1 MKLSPQCQQVMSHLT
16 LRGSI
21 SGVEAQA
28 IYRIRSLPRRILD
41 IRKSG
46 VLEAEGQHIEPET
59 RRDPLG
65 QRYTR
70 YHLKELAAA

>member
-1 MKLSPQCQQVMSHLT
+1 MKKLSPQCRLVFNHLR

-21 SGVEAQA
+21 SGVEANA

-41 IRKSG
+41 IKNSG
-46 VLEAEGQHIEPET
+46 VLADVGAFIRPEV

-70 YHLKELAAA
+70 YHLATAA